1 MTPKTRGSGTFVRF
15 LIIFFNSL
23 FVLGGLALLV
33 VSVWAWADEKTLRPY
48 VKTRVFSSMA
58 LMGVAVAVIAVIA
71 ALLGCY
77 GASKRIRWMVIIFAS
92 LLLLFLLITLGI
104 VIALYVF
111 RTVLG
116 KQIQT
121 ALVSSMMN
129 DYQEEPPSH
138 TLWALKDSWDWLQQ
152 TLRCC
157 GVASNGSAA
166 FYTWQTSRWFRLQ
179 RQSML
184 EEDVR
189 KNVSSSDLNLDFGY
203 VPTSCC
209 VPASPDI
216 VIDPTDNSTFLNRDK
231 CLAINSYVDFRGP
244 PRIRITNG
252 VVDDNDAL
260 YVEGCFHSFRAFLGN
275 ERNLVI
281 VVSSVVALIAVQV
294 IGLGL
299 ACHLCRRLRSRE
311 QMDLED
317 FSNGGRRR

>member
-77 GASKRIRWMVIIFAS
+77 GASKRVRWMVIIFAS

-138 TLWALKDSWDWLQQ
+138 TLWALKDSWDWLQ
-152 TLRCC
+152 
-157 GVASNGSAA
+157 
-166 FYTWQTSRWFRLQ
+166 
-179 RQSML
+179 
-184 EEDVR
+184 
-189 KNVSSSDLNLDFGY
+189 
-203 VPTSCC
+203 
-209 VPASPDI
+209 
-216 VIDPTDNSTFLNRDK
+216 
-231 CLAINSYVDFRGP
+231 
-244 PRIRITNG
+244 
-252 VVDDNDAL
+252 
-260 YVEGCFHSFRAFLGN
+260 
-275 ERNLVI
+275 
-281 VVSSVVALIAVQV
+281 
-294 IGLGL
+294 
-299 ACHLCRRLRSRE
+299 
-311 QMDLED
+311 
-317 FSNGGRRR
+317 